1 MVVVFAEVPTL
12 RGALHDWPA
21 RFADSRGPRL
31 YLRVLLI
38 TSLCERRCDLH
49 HVLCGT
55 LIVASVLPVHVQL
68 DSRAGDASIGGMN
81 TSTAS
86 AMSLAG
92 SFQSLVTAEK
102 DTLEIQRCQKQ
113 SPDNML
119 AKPSY

>member
-12 RGALHDWPA
+12 RRALHDWAA

-55 LIVASVLPVHVQL
+55 FIVASVLPVHVQL

-86 AMSLAG
+86 AMSLA
-92 SFQSLVTAEK
+92 
-102 DTLEIQRCQKQ
+102 
-113 SPDNML
+113 
-119 AKPSY
+119 